1 MNRMDILRLAF
12 EKTVKPED
20 ALRLAREMADFV
32 CSYGVKE
39 VPEFAPKPVDRAA
52 NSRKYWTDEEIET
65 IIDMKTANRPLTEIA
80 SALRRTESS
89 CKAAIRRINLG
100 IPMGRPK

>member
-12 EKTVKPED
+12 DKSAKPED
-20 ALRLAREMADFV
+20 AMRLAREMADFV
-32 CSYGVKE
+32 SSYGVKE
-39 VPEFAPKPVDRAA
+39 VPVFAAEPVYHAT
-52 NSRKYWTDEEIET
+52 NSRKYWTDKEIET
-65 IIDMKTANRPLTEIA
+65 VIDMIGGNRSLSEIA

-100 IPMGRPK
+100 CPIGKPK

>member
-12 EKTVKPED
+12 EKTAKPED
-20 ALRLAREMADFV
+20 AMRLAREMVDFV
-32 CSYGVKE
+32 SSYGVKE
-39 VPEFAPKPVDRAA
+39 VPVFTPEPVDHAV
-52 NSRKYWTDEEIET
+52 NSRKYWTDKEIET
-65 IIDMKTANRPLTEIA
+65 VIDMTTANRPLAEIA

-89 CKAAIRRINLG
+89 CKSAIRRINLG

>member
-20 ALRLAREMADFV
+20 AMRLARDMADFV
-32 CSYGVKE
+32 SNYGVKE
-39 VPEFAPKPVDRAA
+39 VPVFAPKPVYRAA
-52 NSRKYWTDEEIET
+52 NSRKYWTDKEIET
-65 IIDMKTANRPLTEIA
+65 IIDMKTANRSLADIA

-100 IPMGRPK
+100 IPVGKPK

>member
-12 EKTVKPED
+12 EKSAKPED
-20 ALRLAREMADFV
+20 AMRLAREMADFV
-32 CSYGVKE
+32 SSYGVKE
-39 VPEFAPKPVDRAA
+39 IPEFAPEPVYHAA
-52 NSRKYWTDEEIET
+52 NSRKYWTDKEIEAV
-65 IIDMKTANRPLTEIA
+65 IDMTTANRPLVEIA

-100 IPMGRPK
+100 CPIGKPK